1 MVKGLGWSLSE
12 VAKDAVILQPAAGLR
27 YWLLPLV
34 PMIGGFLG
42 GFLVFTYAPEAE
54 GHGTDAYIKSFHRL
68 RGRIRGQV
76 PIIKTIASAITIGS
90 GGCAGREGPI
100 AQIGAGFGSWL
111 GQVLRL
117 DATECRTLL
126 IAGTAGGIG
135 AIFCAPLG
143 GALFAIEVL
152 YRNQEIETESL
163 IPALIASL
171 VSYSVFTTLTGQT
184 QVFHTPEFTFVPW
197 EMVPYA
203 LMGVACAFV
212 GILYVSV
219 FYGARDYFFKKIPI
233 KPHFVPM
240 IGGLLLGGIALLRPE
255 ILGGGYGWIHQA
267 LNYKL
272 EISFMLILVFA
283 KIIATSFTI
292 SSGGSGGVFGPSLF
306 IGCMLGASFGY
317 MFDAQ
322 FPGWISDPRS
332 FALVGMVAFFSGIA
346 KTPIASL
353 LMITEMAHSYD
364 LLVPMMLVSSLT
376 YILTDRCTLYEE
388 QVYAKSDSPAH
399 LGEYRTDVLAGL
411 KVSEIPTKTGDI
423 TVSYDMALRQIL
435 PRVLQ
440 TSQNVFP
447 VTDQK
452 GKIVGVFS
460 LDELRTL
467 LLEEEM
473 RDLIIAMDI
482 ANPDFEFA
490 VPDEDLH
497 SVLRKLTELVTDEI
511 PILDPESNN
520 FLGTIKRR
528 DILNLYSKR
537 LYEIE
542 QNA

>member
-1 MVKGLGWSLSE
+1 
-12 VAKDAVILQPAAGLR
+12 
-27 YWLLPLV
+27 
-34 PMIGGFLG
+34 
-42 GFLVFTYAPEAE
+42 
-54 GHGTDAYIKSFHRL
+54 
-68 RGRIRGQV
+68 
-76 PIIKTIASAITIGS
+76 
-90 GGCAGREGPI
+90 
-100 AQIGAGFGSWL
+100 
-111 GQVLRL
+111 
-117 DATECRTLL
+117 
-126 IAGTAGGIG
+126 
-135 AIFCAPLG
+135 
-143 GALFAIEVL
+143 
-152 YRNQEIETESL
+152 
-163 IPALIASL
+163 
-171 VSYSVFTTLTGQT
+171 
-184 QVFHTPEFTFVPW
+184 
-197 EMVPYA
+197 
-203 LMGVACAFV
+203 MGVLCAIV
-212 GILYVSV
+212 GILYVTV

-233 KPHFVPM
+233 KPHFLPM
-240 IGGLLLGGIALLRPE
+240 IGGLLLGGLALMRPE
-255 ILGGGYGWIHQA
+255 VLGGGYGWIHQA

-353 LMITEMAHSYD
+353 LMVTEMAHSYD
-364 LLVPMMLVSSLT
+364 LLVPMMMVSSLT
-376 YILTDRCTLYEE
+376 YILTDRCSLYEE

-411 KVSEIPTKTGDI
+411 KVNEIQTKTGDI

-447 VTDQK
+447 VTDQQ
-452 GKIVGVFS
+452 GEIVGVFS

-467 LLEEEM
+467 LLEEDM

-482 ANPDFEFA
+482 ANPDFEYA

-511 PILDPESNN
+511 PILDPESNK

-537 LYEIE
+537 LYELE
-542 QNA
+542 RND